1 MPVLFGDDMVEEE
14 SRGPLGGV
22 RFEAT
27 VHPGET
33 PVGFAAMAGQVADLA
48 LDRIPDPEGGV
59 RLLLDADEC
68 AELLERGF
76 EVRLHRAVPVRP
88 LDQSLMAD
96 DDAVRAWFDER
107 TRGTGQA
114 T

>member
-1 MPVLFGDDMVEEE
+1 MDEEPQ
-14 SRGPLGGV
+14 GPRGGV

-27 VHPGET
+27 VHPGEA
-33 PVGFAAMAGQVADLA
+33 PVGFAAMAGQVADLD

-68 AELLERGF
+68 TELLERGF
-76 EVRLHRAVPVRP
+76 EVRLRRAVPVRP
-88 LDQSLMAD
+88 LDQSLVAD
-96 DDAVRAWFDER
+96 DDAVRSWFDER
-107 TRGTGQA
+107 ARGTGQA